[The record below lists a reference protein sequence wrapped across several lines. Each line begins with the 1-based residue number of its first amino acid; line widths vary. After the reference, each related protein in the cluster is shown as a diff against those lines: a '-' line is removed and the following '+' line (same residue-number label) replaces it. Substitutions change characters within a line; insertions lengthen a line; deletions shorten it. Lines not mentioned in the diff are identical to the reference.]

1 MSVTLPHSMSAW
13 HSDFNKSSYETS
25 DRIIV
30 SESRSAVSTYLTETA
45 RWVNRR
51 ATKEVKKGESYRV
64 ALQGL
69 EIITKSALQFEKKLG
84 SSVAVQRRN
93 NEGMHR
99 KIAKE
104 LAELLAVATA
114 FYDIDF
120 LRRGQLLSNLR
131 ELHATTGTCYEGVL
145 RDLESTVSELEEQ
158 ARMAQESKMTICP
171 IVFTAR

>member
-1 MSVTLPHSMSAW
+1 MSVHLTHTMSAW

-30 SESRSAVSTYLTETA
+30 SESRSAETA

-84 SSVAVQRRN
+84 SSVAVQRRK

-104 LAELLAVATA
+104 LAELLAVATG

-120 LRRGQLLSNLR
+120 LRSGQLLSNLR

-145 RDLESTVSELEEQ
+145 RNMESIVSELEEQ
-158 ARMAQESKMTICP
+158 ARMAQESKMTI
-171 IVFTAR
+171 